1 MTKRTQNRQG
11 IAVISVLIVIA
22 LISASVSLM
31 FQRFDRDLKQTQFIV
46 TQTQALNHLYSIE
59 TWAKNILSSDD
70 PSVDHLNEVWA
81 TSITPIQ
88 IPGGLVFGKLT
99 DLQSKLNL
107 NNLIDLETNQ
117 YSPQYRSFFYD
128 CINLLNTQLQQQ
140 AMGDTIFSHLIN
152 QYPKPKSFEQVSE
165 MKQIQSIV
173 VEDYIKIKPLL
184 SALPSLTAINVNTAS
199 KKVLSCLHPQLTVS
213 MVNEVIQRRN
223 KQEFTTID
231 DFWALSH
238 SLLPHMTLDEI
249 KENLPAQFVNTV
261 SDYFLLETDISFEE
275 NKLLGRTVLHRKD
288 GKITIVGDI
297 IIDRTDFNIN
307 YKSSSI
313 FPEFADNF
321 IYDEFTITLEPMI
334 FE

>member
-88 IPGGLVFGKLT
+88 IPGGFVFGKLT

-288 GKITIVGDI
+288 GKITIMN
-297 IIDRTDFNIN
+297 RSYN
-307 YKSSSI
+307 YS
-313 FPEFADNF
+313 
-321 IYDEFTITLEPMI
+321 L
-334 FE
+334 

>member
-152 QYPKPKSFEQVSE
+152 QYPKPKSFEHPKDLE
-165 MKQIQSIV
+165 V
-173 VEDYIKIKPLL
+173 VPHPIIKNIHQ
-184 SALPSLTAINVNTAS
+184 TA
-199 KKVLSCLHPQLTVS
+199 P
-213 MVNEVIQRRN
+213 
-223 KQEFTTID
+223 
-231 DFWALSH
+231 
-238 SLLPHMTLDEI
+238 
-249 KENLPAQFVNTV
+249 
-261 SDYFLLETDISFEE
+261 Y
-275 NKLLGRTVLHRKD
+275 
-288 GKITIVGDI
+288 
-297 IIDRTDFNIN
+297 
-307 YKSSSI
+307 SSSRV
-313 FPEFADNF
+313 EN
-321 IYDEFTITLEPMI
+321 
-334 FE
+334 

>member
-238 SLLPHMTLDEI
+238 SLLPHITLDEI

-288 GKITIVGDI
+288 GKITIMN
-297 IIDRTDFNIN
+297 RSYN
-307 YKSSSI
+307 YS
-313 FPEFADNF
+313 
-321 IYDEFTITLEPMI
+321 L
-334 FE
+334 

>member
-288 GKITIVGDI
+288 GKITIMN
-297 IIDRTDFNIN
+297 RSYN
-307 YKSSSI
+307 YS
-313 FPEFADNF
+313 
-321 IYDEFTITLEPMI
+321 L
-334 FE
+334 

>member
-88 IPGGLVFGKLT
+88 IPGGLVFGKLI

-249 KENLPAQFVNTV
+249 KENLPAKFVNTA

-288 GKITIVGDI
+288 GKITIMN
-297 IIDRTDFNIN
+297 RSYN
-307 YKSSSI
+307 YS
-313 FPEFADNF
+313 
-321 IYDEFTITLEPMI
+321 L
-334 FE
+334 